1 VVAALAAAAAF
12 VLVLLAAL
20 LPAVAATA
28 APAPVLTIARVLD
41 GDTIDLSSGRRVRLV
56 QIDTPELRGGEC
68 YARQAQAALARL
80 LPVGTPVRLEGDARL
95 DAVDRYGRRLAYVF
109 KGSEN
114 VNLTLVTR
122 GAASVW
128 FYGGVRGRYAAQLDR
143 SARAARAARRG
154 LWGACPGTRY
164 DPTGSVQTVAAAKP
178 QPVIG
183 SPGKCHPSYTG
194 ACLDPSVSDYDCAGG
209 SGNGP
214 GYVHGPIR
222 VVGPDVY
229 RLDGDGDGIACE

>member
-1 VVAALAAAAAF
+1 MLRPGY
-12 VLVLLAAL
+12 VLVGLACVLAIAAGNAGAR
-20 LPAVAATA
+20 PAAPVQAVAQ
-28 APAPVLTIARVLD
+28 VID
-41 GDTIDLSSGRRVRLV
+41 GDTIRLENGRRVRLV
-56 QIDTPELRGGEC
+56 QIDSPELGEAEC
-68 YARQAQAALARL
+68 YAHEARATLSRL
-80 LPVGTPVRLEGDARL
+80 LPAGTRVRLESDPRL

-109 KGSEN
+109 KGREN
-114 VNLTLVTR
+114 VNNTLVLR

-128 FYGGVRGRYAAQLDR
+128 FYGAVRGRYAAQLD
-143 SARAARAARRG
+143 AAARNAKANRRG

-164 DPTGSVQTVAAAKP
+164 DPSRGVQTQRAPAPKP
-178 QPVIG
+178 VPPTATQ
-183 SPGKCHPSYTG
+183 CHPSYHG

-214 GYVHGPIR
+214 GYIQGPFR